1 MHQREWSVDMRA
13 MALLDAPAEPLP
25 DFWGEESDAI
35 APVVECMDWDCPE
48 EDAPLEGEGLPWGLR
63 RRSTG
68 GVVGLALSAA
78 VHVAVI
84 AFAVASP
91 FAGARPDPPPFA
103 VMVNLVSLPG
113 EGIKEG
119 DGIETGVSLKDGG
132 GGGGGQP
139 ESPAAPPPAPAPSEA
154 TAAAEIA
161 PPPESV
167 IEHVS
172 ESDPP
177 APVPVV
183 KPKAKERIKP
193 KPKET
198 KPEETK
204 TSSVARKPGRRP
216 PPAAAPSRPS
226 DSGPNP
232 DARPEGSSPASS
244 EIAALHGPDAGG
256 GGPGWGAAAGSG
268 GPPAVGLGGSGASAG
283 MKGGSGE
290 GMEIRQVDQP
300 PVVIQRAEPDYPP
313 DARRMHIGGRVV
325 VRFLVKVDGSVT
337 KASIVEATPEGVFE
351 RSALAAVNKWR
362 FKPGRFKG
370 SDVATWVLLPVEYR
384 MAR

>member
-1 MHQREWSVDMRA
+1 MRA

-25 DFWGEESDAI
+25 DFWGEGSDAI

-48 EDAPLEGEGLPWGLR
+48 EDAPLEGEELPWGLR
-63 RRSTG
+63 KRSTG
-68 GVVGLALSAA
+68 GAVGLALSAV
-78 VHVAVI
+78 VHAAVI

-132 GGGGGQP
+132 GGGDGLP
-139 ESPAAPPPAPAPSEA
+139 ESPAAPPPKP
-154 TAAAEIA
+154 
-161 PPPESV
+161 V
-167 IEHVS
+167 IEQVS

-183 KPKAKERIKP
+183 KPKVEEKAKP
-193 KPKET
+193 KPKEA
-198 KPEETK
+198 KRKETK
-204 TSSVARKPGRRP
+204 TSSVARKPGRV
-216 PPAAAPSRPS
+216 PPAVHTPRPS

-244 EIAALHGPDAGG
+244 DTAVLHGPEAGG

-268 GPPAVGLGGSGASAG
+268 GPPAVGVGGSGASAG

-300 PVVIQRAEPDYPP
+300 PVVINRVEPDYPP

-325 VRFLVKVDGSVT
+325 VRFLVKADGSVT